1 MAEEADDGE
10 ERVEDTHTLP
20 TAASKPH
27 RGKGKMGKVRG
38 PVPAQMWQ
46 GEPSLCADVARCHRP
61 KVIRITRTHHWLI
74 TRLRTVSRG
83 AALSCESTAGAG
95 GYAQVGL
102 SGECSRLR
110 MVVLSTCPTG
120 AAHLAIAS
128 AHILLHHNAP
138 RCNAV
143 RNAARCHGCPVL
155 HTVVGRHGSIVSY
168 RAGGDTMPW
177 WDNRAGVG

>member
-1 MAEEADDGE
+1 MGPTNRLRVARSCLRHRSVVTVLHALCCAPWCSTHAAEDNRRATLQHDAAYCAARCTVWPLWYARRDTRSQETTTDAASEVAEEADDGE

-74 TRLRTVSRG
+74 TRLRTVPEG
-83 AALSCESTAGAG
+83 
-95 GYAQVGL
+95 Q
-102 SGECSRLR
+102 
-110 MVVLSTCPTG
+110 
-120 AAHLAIAS
+120 
-128 AHILLHHNAP
+128 
-138 RCNAV
+138 
-143 RNAARCHGCPVL
+143 RCHVSPRLVR
-155 HTVVGRHGSIVSY
+155 VG
-168 RAGGDTMPW
+168 MP
-177 WDNRAGVG
+177 R